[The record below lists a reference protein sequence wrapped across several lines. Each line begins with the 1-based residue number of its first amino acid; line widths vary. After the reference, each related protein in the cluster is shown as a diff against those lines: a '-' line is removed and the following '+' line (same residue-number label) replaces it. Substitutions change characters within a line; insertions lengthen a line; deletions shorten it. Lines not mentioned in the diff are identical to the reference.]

1 MIRSMTGYGAETLVR
16 GSKSLTV
23 EIRSLNH
30 RYCEINIRLPKKLF
44 FLENSIKNQ
53 IKNYLM
59 RGKIDV
65 YITYQQND
73 GSDISICYNQGLAQK
88 YVSEI
93 QKMSLDLFLEND
105 LSVSKILHL
114 PDLFLTDEA
123 SEEEDFLESFVAD
136 AVEAAVGK
144 VVSSREMEGEML
156 QADIIK
162 KLDEIE
168 SCSKPLRQLEQES
181 IEDYRI
187 RLTEKVSELLQG
199 EGIDESR
206 ILTETAIMADRL
218 SIDEE
223 IVRLQGH
230 LAHMRSA
237 LMEEVGVGKKLD
249 FIVQEM
255 NREVNTISSKAIRM
269 EIKNIAIELK
279 NIIEKIREQIQNI
292 E

>member
-1 MIRSMTGYGAETLVR
+1 M
-16 GSKSLTV
+16 
-23 EIRSLNH
+23 
-30 RYCEINIRLPKKLF
+30 
-44 FLENSIKNQ
+44 
-53 IKNYLM
+53 
-59 RGKIDV
+59 
-65 YITYQQND
+65 
-73 GSDISICYNQGLAQK
+73 
-88 YVSEI
+88 
-93 QKMSLDLFLEND
+93 
-105 LSVSKILHL
+105 HL

-136 AVEAAVGK
+136 AVETAVGK